1 MRRTDPPAATVKIVR
16 ERDDW
21 RCARCAGWGP
31 LSTQHRV
38 ARGMGGTRWP
48 GINLPSNLLTLC
60 GSGTTQCHGWV
71 EAHPTWAEA
80 HGWSVPRWAQHAVS
94 EVPVWTWRGWVR
106 LHDGTDEWWPAG
118 QVELLHDHR
127 GVPDCPCGCRPTET
141 TAGLWTRETAR

>member
-1 MRRTDPPAATVKIVR
+1 MARGTDPSAATVRLVR

-60 GSGTTQCHGWV
+60 GSGTTGCHGWV
-71 EAHPTWAEA
+71 EAHPQWSKA
-80 HGWSVPRWAQHAVS
+80 HGWSVLRGVDPADVD
-94 EVPVWTWRGWVR
+94 VWTWRGWVR
-106 LHDGTDEWWPAG
+106 LTATGGIVRVLQGHPGVAG
-118 QVELLHDHR
+118 CD
-127 GVPDCPCGCRPTET
+127 CGCRPLET
-141 TAGLWTRETAR
+141 TTGVWDTPTTEGNRR

>member
-1 MRRTDPPAATVKIVR
+1 MARRTDPDAATVKLVR

-60 GSGTTQCHGWV
+60 GSGTTGCHGWV
-71 EAHPTWAEA
+71 EAHPAWSKA
-80 HGWSVPRWAQHAVS
+80 HGWSVPTWQADEVVT
-94 EVPVWTWRGWVR
+94 VPVWTWRGWVWLAEDGR
-106 LHDGTDEWWPAG
+106 LIVADALSPGGHHG
-118 QVELLHDHR
+118 VR
-127 GVPDCPCGCRPTET
+127 GCDCGCRPTET
-141 TAGLWTRETAR
+141 RPGLWEQPATI

>member
-1 MRRTDPPAATVKIVR
+1 MARRTDPDASTVKLVR

-60 GSGTTQCHGWV
+60 GSGTTGCHGWV
-71 EAHPTWAEA
+71 EHHTGWANA
-80 HGWSVPRWAQHAVS
+80 HGWSVPRWNADSVHR
-94 EVPVWTWRGWVR
+94 VPVWTWRGWVALDDAGALER
-106 LHDGTDEWWPAG
+106 VAGHGGTPG
-118 QVELLHDHR
+118 
-127 GVPDCPCGCRPTET
+127 CTCGCTERELT
-141 TAGLWTRETAR
+141 TGLWEQPATI